1 LIPAGL
7 STVTSFELLGE
18 VYEITFEYLNR
29 QWVNDI
35 RFNLLHDGV
44 TLATV
49 DVVSANSRSSGHKPL
64 INRKSIIMTRP
75 FDAQLMKRNRFFGA
89 LYELIVNQQV
99 VGKIVEAK
107 FITVKRQ
114 VTIDLPNSISSP
126 IQVFLFYLMQNR
138 AYN

>member
-1 LIPAGL
+1 
-7 STVTSFELLGE
+7 
-18 VYEITFEYLNR
+18 
-29 QWVNDI
+29 
-35 RFNLLHDGV
+35 
-44 TLATV
+44 
-49 DVVSANSRSSGHKPL
+49 
-64 INRKSIIMTRP
+64 
-75 FDAQLMKRNRFFGA
+75 MKRNRFFGA